1 MKRIVTG
8 LMALVFVTALLIGCR
23 PSGGSQAGG
32 GVQEKSHLQRVLENG
47 KIVVGITL
55 SFPPFG
61 MKNSSGEPEGY
72 DVDLAKALAESL
84 GVELEIVDVVG
95 EARIPNLET
104 DKIDVMLGNFTRTLT
119 RAQKVDFTAP
129 YVVAAQRLIVRNDS
143 TISKI
148 EDLQGKSVAVIKGS
162 TNAEVI
168 KNSGVD
174 ANVTYLATGA
184 EGILAV
190 RNGQND
196 AFIEDSNFLQY
207 QASMN
212 PDLKVVGDPLSLKEY
227 NAFGIKKGD
236 QDWLNYLNLFLY
248 EINNI
253 SGVNDQLYKK
263 WFGADRPYKL
273 NPEY

>member
-1 MKRIVTG
+1 MKKLLTVVLIS
-8 LMALVFVTALLIGCR
+8 VFAFCAVLGCQE
-23 PSGGSQAGG
+23 SGSGAAAK
-32 GVQEKSHLQRVLENG
+32 EKSHLQQVLERG

-55 SFPPFG
+55 TFPPFG
-61 MKNSSGEPEGY
+61 MKNAQGEPEGY
-72 DVDLAKALAESL
+72 DVDLAKALAASL

-95 EARIPNLET
+95 EARIPSLET

-119 RAQKVDFTAP
+119 RAQKVDFTDA
-129 YVVAAQRLIVRNDS
+129 YVVAAQRLLVKKGSPIKGV
-143 TISKI
+143 K
-148 EDLQGKSVAVIKGS
+148 DLEGKSVAVIKGS

-168 KNSGVD
+168 KALGIN
-174 ANVTYLATGA
+174 AKVTYLATGA
-184 EGILAV
+184 EGVLAV

-196 AFIEDSNFLQY
+196 AFIEDSNFLAY

-212 PDLKVVGDPLSLKEY
+212 PDLVVVGDPLSMKEY

-253 SGVNDQLYKK
+253 TGVNDELYEK
-263 WFGADRPYKL
+263 WFGTERPYML
-273 NPEY
+273 NPQY